1 MDEWVRFDRRR
12 NDDPYHAWMMHR
24 RLSEEALSSRLS
36 SVDPLCPVFIKVHPT
51 GEDTLQGLAESL
63 SMLGNLLEP
72 EGDAP
77 QQVFAS
83 AYDAAHLRRS
93 LNWIDDQTDELAP
106 KFAYMQYYLVYV
118 SESVLFETP
127 DGRIPIPDDETSQ
140 PHDDKKAV
148 FEIIYAG
155 AGISDIVMD
164 DMEGKPRLLGG
175 APRTALTVIDDSFAF
190 LNDAFIDRA
199 SKTRPW
205 RFDEIWFQDL
215 PAVQAGRFRNGV
227 RLDQDAVEPGIENPE
242 GLSDFDLY
250 CKTYEVYGDGKA
262 DRTFVPLDLSSGR
275 HQPLGFSKSHGTHV
289 AARALQ
295 VFDDENTEGLELSL
309 TGVVLP
315 VEVTE
320 NTSGSTLGS
329 YLLAGIRQA
338 MMWNDQ
344 FYQGGA
350 NACEDRA
357 QADRQ
362 VPLVINF
369 SYGVLAGMKDG
380 TSKLNRAISEMIK
393 ARNGFVECRPTALV
407 VPMGNSYE
415 TRSVA
420 CKQLCKADE
429 TLDIDWIVLPDDRTA
444 SFVEIYACSD
454 GETDLRVDLI
464 APTDDIDELSIRTA
478 RRHNGESDY
487 RTYVLKRDVCGEGR
501 TETYKHAAEWSEW
514 APEPSSTWTRRV
526 FLALGPT
533 QSDDLAIGQVPP
545 GRWKLKIT
553 NLSGEKINVL
563 TMVQRDDTPGS
574 YPVRGKQSFFDH
586 AEAWQEGAADYGP
599 PDFPDS
605 GQYTRLAP
613 PMTHKMT
620 GSSFAAIESSHVF
633 VIGAGTGQSGD
644 GIHPTTGEDI
654 LPIAADVSRYSAEG
668 PRRVGA
674 GRDALGPDYSGLS
687 DRSVTHLG
695 IFAAGTN
702 SSTEVAI
709 GGTSVAAPEFSGLC
723 AARPKIIVDGRDYLK
738 KSGGK
743 NPPQLR
749 QPDSRFGLVKQ
760 VIK

>member
-1 MDEWVRFDRRR
+1 MDEWLRFDRRR

-24 RLSEEALSSRLS
+24 RLSEEAPSSDVS
-36 SVDPLCPVFIKVHPT
+36 GVDPLCPVFIKVHPT

-63 SMLGNLLEP
+63 KMLGNLLEP

-77 QQVFAS
+77 RQVVAS
-83 AYDAAHLRRS
+83 AYDAAHLRHS
-93 LNWIDDQTDELAP
+93 LGWIQDQTGELGP

-127 DGRIPIPDDETSQ
+127 NGRIPIPDDETSQ
-140 PHDDKKAV
+140 PHDDKEAV
-148 FEIIYAG
+148 LEIIYAG

-164 DMEGKPRLLGG
+164 DMEGEPRLLGG

-215 PAVQAGRFRNGV
+215 PAVQSGRFRNGV
-227 RLDQDAVEPGIENPE
+227 RLDQDAVKPGIENPE

-250 CKTYEVYGDGKA
+250 RKTYEARGDGGA
-262 DRTFVPLDLSSGR
+262 IRTFVPLDLSSGR
-275 HQPLGFSKSHGTHV
+275 HQPLGFSESHGTHV

-295 VFDDENTEGLELSL
+295 VFDHKKTEGLELSL

-344 FYQGGA
+344 FYQGDA
-350 NACEDRA
+350 TACEDRA
-357 QADRQ
+357 QASGQ

-380 TSKLNRAISEMIK
+380 TSRLNRAISEMIK

-420 CKQLCKADE
+420 YKQLCKADK

-454 GETDLRVDLI
+454 GETDLGIDLI
-464 APTDDIDELSIRTA
+464 APTDDIGNLSICTA
-478 RRHNGESDY
+478 GRHNGESDY

-533 QSDDLAIGQVPP
+533 QSDDPTIGQVPA

-553 NLSGEKINVL
+553 NLSGEDIAVL
-563 TMVQRDDTPGS
+563 AMVQRDDTPGS

-586 AEAWQEGAADYGP
+586 PEAWQEGTSDYGP

-605 GQYTRLAP
+605 GQHSRLAA
-613 PMTHKMT
+613 PMTHSTT
-620 GSSFAAIESSHVF
+620 GSSFAAIESPHVF
-633 VIGAGTGQSGD
+633 VVGAGRGRSGD
-644 GIHPTTGEDI
+644 GVHPDTGKDN
-654 LPIAADVSRYSAEG
+654 LPIAANVSRYAGEG
-668 PRRVGA
+668 PRRIGA
-674 GRDALGPDYSGLS
+674 YRDAIGPDYSGLA
-687 DRSVTHLG
+687 DRSPTHLG
-695 IFAAGTN
+695 VFAAGTN
-702 SSTEVAI
+702 SATEVAI
-709 GGTSVAAPEFSGLC
+709 GGSSVAAPELSGLC
-723 AARPKIIVDGRDYLK
+723 AARPEIIVHGRDYLK
-738 KSGGK
+738 KAGGK
-743 NPPQLR
+743 NPHEVR
-749 QPDSRFGLVKQ
+749 QPDSRFGLIKQ
-760 VIK
+760 VVE